1 MVLQSIKNIVT
12 SNSSS
17 NYPKEYNEII
27 SQLNLNPEK
36 NKSEIDQIWYAY
48 QFAAE
53 AHKEQKRK
61 SGEPYVTHCAA
72 VALILAEWNMDLDTI
87 ISGLLHDVIE
97 DTQYNKDDIKIK
109 FNPIIAELVEG
120 VSKLSGM
127 HFESLSL
134 IHI

>member
-12 SNSSS
+12 SNSSR
-17 NYPKEYNEII
+17 NYPKENNEII

-97 DTQYNKDDIKIK
+97 DTQYNKGDIKIK
-109 FNPIIAELVEG
+109 FNPVIAE
-120 VSKLSGM
+120 
-127 HFESLSL
+127 
-134 IHI
+134 